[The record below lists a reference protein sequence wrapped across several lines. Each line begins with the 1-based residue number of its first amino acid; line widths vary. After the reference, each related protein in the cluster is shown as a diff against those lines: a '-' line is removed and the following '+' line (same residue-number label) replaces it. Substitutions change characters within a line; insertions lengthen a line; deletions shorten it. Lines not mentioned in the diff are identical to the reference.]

1 MNKLIKTLVLASA
14 GVLVNAHAQGEL
26 TKVNIPALCTTSEAM
41 SKLLTDYDEKPAL
54 VMVTTRDT
62 EQKNKPKSNIT
73 LLFINYETKN
83 WTLIERMSKDVFC
96 MISAGEKITPYSES
110 SK

>member
-1 MNKLIKTLVLASA
+1 MNKLIKTLVLAAA
-14 GVLVNAHAQGEL
+14 GVLSTSHAQEEVK
-26 TKVNIPALCTTSEAM
+26 TVNVPTLCTNSEAM

-96 MISAGEKITPYSES
+96 MISAGEKITPYSEN